1 MLILLSPAKTIDT
14 SPHEITPRHTHPE
27 GRKHA
32 EELVSF
38 MRTFDSPQLQQVMKV
53 SRKLADLN
61 LERFVRWKKDP
72 EAGDAMQA
80 LLAFSGEVF
89 NGLDARSLNE
99 EDLLFAQDHLR
110 ILSGLY
116 GVLRPLDLIMPYR
129 LEMGTKSEFPGA
141 ANLYDYWSGIIPATI
156 KEAADHQPEQVLVN
170 LASNEYFRAIGPR
183 SFPHRIITPVF
194 KEQEGHGYRNVTIYA
209 KKARGVMTRFIIENR
224 IIQPEHLKAFDK
236 EGYHFNPDLS
246 DGDRWFF
253 TR

>member
-14 SPHEITPRHTHPE
+14 SPHGITTRHTHPE

-38 MRTFDSPQLQQVMKV
+38 MRTFDSPRLQQVMKV
-53 SRKLADLN
+53 SKNLADLN

-72 EAGDAMQA
+72 EAGEAMQA

-89 NGLDARSLNE
+89 NGLDARTMNE

-129 LEMGTKSEFPGA
+129 LEMGTRSEFPGA
-141 ANLYDYWSGIIPATI
+141 ANLYEYWKGIIPSAIEKATGR
-156 KEAADHQPEQVLVN
+156 QPEQVLVN
-170 LASNEYFRAIGPR
+170 LASNEYFKAIRPR

-194 KEQEGHGYRNVTIYA
+194 KEQEGDSYRNVTIYA
-209 KKARGVMTRFIIENR
+209 KKARGLMTRFMIENR
-224 IIQPEHLKAFDK
+224 IIQPEHIKAFDK
-236 EGYHFNPDLS
+236 EGYHFNPGLS